1 MPKFPKSEAGIIA
14 LAQKMVPGFQE
25 NPDFPSPPFSSS
37 DLNNM
42 LTALIAQIATQAANK
57 ATMQQSTA
65 IKKTMTKDTTRVMK
79 AMLHYAFDAVQGD
92 DAKLTVIGWGGIAE
106 PTPHVLVPPGQPR
119 DLRVT
124 QQHEDSLD
132 IAWTV
137 PADGGLVAF
146 YRVEQREQTEGGKW
160 KIASSGV
167 DINETLTDQERGK
180 VWEYRVIAINKAGE
194 SLPSNTVT
202 AVL

>member
-14 LAQKMVPGFQE
+14 LAQKMIAGFAE

-37 DLNNM
+37 DLRNM
-42 LTALIAQIATQAANK
+42 LDALLAQIATQTANK
-57 ATMQQSTA
+57 ATMQQSTSL
-65 IKKTMTKDTTRVMK
+65 KKTMTKDTARAMK
-79 AMLHYAFDAVQGD
+79 AMLRYASDAVQGD
-92 DAKLTVIGWGGIAE
+92 DAKLTGVGWGGIAE
-106 PTPHVLVPPGQPR
+106 PTPHVLVQPGQPR

-137 PADGGLVAF
+137 PADGGVVAF
-146 YRVEQREQTEGGKW
+146 YRVERREQTDGGKW
-160 KIASSGV
+160 KIASSGMSTN
-167 DINETLTDQERGK
+167 DTLSDQERGK
-180 VWEYRVIAINKAGE
+180 VWEYRVIAVNKAGE

>member
-14 LAQKMVPGFQE
+14 LAQKMIIGFQE

-37 DLNNM
+37 DLRNI
-42 LTALIAQIATQAANK
+42 LDALIAQIATQAANQ
-57 ATMQQSTA
+57 ATAQQSTA
-65 IKKTMTKDTTRVMK
+65 LKKTMTKDAARVMK
-79 AMLHYAFDAVQGD
+79 AMLNYASDAVQD
-92 DAKLTVIGWGGIAE
+92 NDAKLTAIGWGAIAE

-132 IAWTV
+132 IEWTM
-137 PADGGLVAF
+137 PADGGAVAF
-146 YRVEQREQTEGGKW
+146 YKVEQREQTEGGKW

-167 DINETLTDQERGK
+167 HTNETLTDQERGK
-180 VWEYRVIAINKAGE
+180 VWEYRVIAINKAGA